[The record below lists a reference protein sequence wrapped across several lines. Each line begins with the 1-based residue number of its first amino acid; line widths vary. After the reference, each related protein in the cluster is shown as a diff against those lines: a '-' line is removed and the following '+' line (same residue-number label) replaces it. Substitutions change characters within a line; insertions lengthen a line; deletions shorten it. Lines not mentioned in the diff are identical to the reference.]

1 MRIKKIVFCMVLAS
15 FMATFGFG
23 KSAHAVSLNVDADVQ
38 QVVAVTAVTP
48 LAFGTFST
56 DGTSAD
62 VTFDAGTSIA
72 GGTGIVLLGSEVG
85 GVVSINAP
93 AASLTATVTTVATV
107 LTDGAGNGAD
117 MTLVANC
124 LGIGGSLGT
133 DNGACTFTTTLGV
146 QNIDVGGV
154 LTVGTNQVAGNY
166 TGTITVTANL
176 Q

>member
-15 FMATFGFG
+15 FMATFGLG
-23 KSAHAVSLNVDADVQ
+23 KSAHAVSLSVDADVQ
-38 QVVAVTAVTP
+38 QVIAVTAVTP
-48 LAFGTFST
+48 LAFGAFST

-93 AASLTATVTTVATV
+93 AIGQSATITAVATT
-107 LTDGAGNGAD
+107 LTGPGTA

-124 LGIGGSLGT
+124 LGIGGTLGA
-133 DNGACTFTTTLGV
+133 DNGDCTFTTTLGV

-154 LTVGTNQVAGNY
+154 LTVGANQLAGNY